1 MLLALTGGIATGKS
15 TFRQLL
21 AERHAFVVFDADA
34 CVHELLS
41 RDRPAID
48 AVVQRFGPGVLEVGG
63 GVSRPALRSIVF
75 HDPAARRD
83 LEQIVHPLVRAHWQ
97 EQRGHC
103 LAAGQ
108 DFLADIPLLFETS
121 AEAHFD
127 ASILVAASPE
137 TQHARLAARNLDP
150 ATMQAMLASQLPLGE
165 KIERASTVVW
175 NDGTP
180 AALGRQADLLLE
192 RLSLLQP
199 CRT

>member
-21 AERHAFVVFDADA
+21 AGRHPFAVFDADA

-41 RDRPAID
+41 ADRPAIE
-48 AVVQRFGPGVLEVGG
+48 AVVQRFGPGVRGPG
-63 GVSRPALRSIVF
+63 QGVSRPALRSIVF
-75 HDPAARRD
+75 RDPAARRD
-83 LEQIVHPLVRAHWQ
+83 LEEILHPLVRARWQ
-97 EQRGHC
+97 EQRTRC
-103 LAAGQ
+103 LAEGR

-127 ASILVAASPE
+127 ASILVAASAE
-137 TQHARLAARNLDP
+137 TQRVRLAARHLDA
-150 ATMQAMLASQLPLGE
+150 ATVEAMLASQLPLGE
-165 KIERASTVVW
+165 KIKRASTVVW

-192 RLSLLQP
+192 CLSLP

>member
-41 RDRPAID
+41 TDRPAID
-48 AVVQRFGPGVLEVGG
+48 AVVQRFGPGVLDTGG

-75 HDPAARRD
+75 QNPAARRD
-83 LEQIVHPLVRAHWQ
+83 LEQILHPRVRARWQ

-103 LAAGQ
+103 LAEGR

-137 TQHARLAARNLDP
+137 TQRARLATRDLDP
-150 ATMQAMLASQLPLGE
+150 ATVEAMLASQLPLGE
-165 KIERASTVVW
+165 KVGCASTVVW

-199 CRT
+199 

>member
-21 AERHAFVVFDADA
+21 AERHSFVVFDADA

-41 RDRPAID
+41 RDRPAIN
-48 AVVQRFGPGVLEVGG
+48 AVVQRFGADVLDVDGC
-63 GVSRPALRSIVF
+63 VRRAVLRSVVF

-83 LEQIVHPLVRAHWQ
+83 LEQILHPLVRARWE

-103 LAAGQ
+103 IASGK

-121 AEAHFD
+121 AETHFD

-137 TQHARLAARNLDP
+137 TQRARLAARELDP
-150 ATMQAMLASQLPLGE
+150 ATVEAMLASQLPLGE
-165 KIERASTVVW
+165 KIRRASTVVW

-192 RLSLLQP
+192 RLSLLKP
-199 CRT
+199 

>member
-21 AERHAFVVFDADA
+21 AARHSFVVFDADA

-41 RDRPAID
+41 ADRPAID
-48 AVVQRFGPGVLEVGG
+48 AVVQRFGAGVLGLDG
-63 GVSRPALRSIVF
+63 CVSRPALRSVVF

-83 LEQIVHPLVRAHWQ
+83 LEQILHPLVRARWQ
-97 EQRGHC
+97 EQRGDC
-103 LAAGQ
+103 LASGR

-127 ASILVAASPE
+127 ASVLVAASAG
-137 TQHARLAARNLDP
+137 TQRARLAARGLDP
-150 ATMQAMLASQLPLGE
+150 ATMEAMLASQLPLGE
-165 KIERASTVVW
+165 KIARATSVVW

-180 AALGRQADLLLE
+180 AALGRQADLLLK